1 MALIKAFWSEG
12 SALLSLY
19 GRLWPR
25 GEAIIKGRINT
36 TKANRVMEDARTAVG
51 DDEIGETTR

>member
-1 MALIKAFWSEG
+1 MAPIQAFWSET

-19 GRLWPR
+19 GRLRLR
-25 GEAIIKGRINT
+25 GEAIIKGGINT

-51 DDEIGETTR
+51 DEEIGETRR